1 MSSRRDFLRAAGTS
15 AAAALLARVPAHG
28 AASRSDDDLD
38 LSRWLQPVPPEAF
51 FEDAGWCIW
60 CGSMVA
66 GDDGK
71 FHLFYSRW
79 PAALGHRAWVT
90 HSEIARAVAD
100 RPSGPYRHVEVVLPA
115 RERDAWDGACTHN
128 PTILRFGRK
137 LYLYYMG
144 NTGDRAPTS
153 DLNWQHR
160 SNQRIGVAVADS
172 PGGPWTRRDTP
183 LIDVSADPAAPDAVM
198 VSNPSV
204 CARPGGGY
212 LMIYKAVAKVAP
224 PPAYGPVVHLVAS
237 SGRPDGPFTKRLA
250 PIFTHAGE
258 HFPAEDPYVWHDGRR
273 YLAIVKDFKGVF
285 TGRGRSLALFESADG
300 FDWRQ
305 ARHPLVGTTEIARTD
320 GTRLKLN
327 ALERP
332 QLWRDARGEPAVLF
346 CAGAYSSDRTRS
358 FNVAIPLRRPA

>member
-1 MSSRRDFLRAAGTS
+1 
-15 AAAALLARVPAHG
+15 
-28 AASRSDDDLD
+28 
-38 LSRWLQPVPPEAF
+38 
-51 FEDAGWCIW
+51 
-60 CGSMVA
+60 
-66 GDDGK
+66 
-71 FHLFYSRW
+71 
-79 PAALGHRAWVT
+79 
-90 HSEIARAVAD
+90 
-100 RPSGPYRHVEVVLPA
+100 
-115 RERDAWDGACTHN
+115 
-128 PTILRFGRK
+128 
-137 LYLYYMG
+137 
-144 NTGDRAPTS
+144 
-153 DLNWQHR
+153 
-160 SNQRIGVAVADS
+160 
-172 PGGPWTRRDTP
+172 
-183 LIDVSADPAAPDAVM
+183 
-198 VSNPSV
+198 
-204 CARPGGGY
+204 
-212 LMIYKAVAKVAP
+212 MIYKAVAKVAP

-237 SGRPDGPFTKRLA
+237 NGRPDGPFTKRLA